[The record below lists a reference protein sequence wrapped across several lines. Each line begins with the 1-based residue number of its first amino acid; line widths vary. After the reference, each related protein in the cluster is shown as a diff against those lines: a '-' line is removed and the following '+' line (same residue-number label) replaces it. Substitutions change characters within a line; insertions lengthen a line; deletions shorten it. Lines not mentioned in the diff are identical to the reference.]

1 MQLSNEQYKYQA
13 VAGSMKNCMLFI
25 CIYVN
30 THRHTHT
37 PAHTHRIIGGD
48 LMSRKNRRTIHT
60 PSVLTVDVHS
70 IVFHLCVCA
79 RISMALVC
87 VCVCIRVYMCLGGW
101 ISMWTM
107 SLCVSLYARRKI
119 NFLLSPPSLSLKSNN
134 QFLLYTFFLCV
145 FLPYIAFFPLW
156 LLLLLFYSDHDF
168 TRRVSKLYVLWSHT
182 KKKWHSFIRV
192 WECVF
197 SLSIFVTQ
205 VAIFFRCGTERM

>member
-1 MQLSNEQYKYQA
+1 M
-13 VAGSMKNCMLFI
+13 
-25 CIYVN
+25 
-30 THRHTHT
+30 
-37 PAHTHRIIGGD
+37 
-48 LMSRKNRRTIHT
+48 
-60 PSVLTVDVHS
+60 
-70 IVFHLCVCA
+70 CA
-79 RISMALVC
+79 RGSLWRLC

-197 SLSIFVTQ
+197 FLCLYLSHKLPFFFGVERNACRKHM
-205 VAIFFRCGTERM
+205 AICVNLKLNEIKTHPKDWGDSVDRTRVSNLTGEKVNWNSN

>member
-1 MQLSNEQYKYQA
+1 MSNTGMQLSNEQYKYQA

-87 VCVCIRVYMCLGGW
+87 VCVHSCVYVFRWMN
-101 ISMWTM
+101 IHVND
-107 SLCVSLYARRKI
+107 VSV
-119 NFLLSPPSLSLKSNN
+119 
-134 QFLLYTFFLCV
+134 CV
-145 FLPYIAFFPLW
+145 FVCEKKNKFFAF
-156 LLLLLFYSDHDF
+156 SA
-168 TRRVSKLYVLWSHT
+168 
-182 KKKWHSFIRV
+182 I
-192 WECVF
+192 
-197 SLSIFVTQ
+197 SITQ
-205 VAIFFRCGTERM
+205 IE